1 MPVHCI
7 FTNLLELITAKDA
20 NIGFQ
25 NPYLLEVGWSL
36 FFQSLLAT
44 VIDSDVTV
52 VRILERYFSMKYF
65 MIFYH

>member
-7 FTNLLELITAKDA
+7 FTNLLELITAKDS

-25 NPYLLEVGWSL
+25 NPYLLEVDWSL

-44 VIDSDVTV
+44 VIDSDVAV